1 AGWVHGRPQNLPQAP
16 GTLRDCALAAMGD
29 AATLATLFDF
39 ETSLA
44 KRDAQGNYRI
54 KLSTLPARLG
64 QSLNLDGFERVA
76 EGSLRQQLILPDGRI
91 VVRSYEVDTLEPEWQ
106 PVLTMPST
114 PEAEAWFDAE
124 KETL

>member
-1 AGWVHGRPQNLPQAP
+1 QNLPQAP
-16 GTLRDCALAAMGD
+16 DTLRDRALAAMGD
-29 AATLATLFDF
+29 ATTLAMLFAF

-91 VVRSYEVDTLEPEWQ
+91 VVRSYEVDTLEPAWQ
-106 PVLTMPST
+106 PGLTMARQ
-114 PEAEAWFDAE
+114 PEAEALLGAA
-124 KETL
+124 T